1 MENFTLTRPI
11 RISGEN
17 YAAEYDINPVFYNRI
32 IGRTGRM
39 TAAKLE
45 SIRRRLG
52 ERPSPTEGETPFTA
66 QASPNGNIHV
76 WDNNRLAITMTQNK
90 LFIEHGR
97 QNYNK
102 ERFRD
107 RIDTIL
113 RVFVEAAESPVPNG
127 GRRKTRKSLN
137 RRRRTIRK

>member
-11 RISGEN
+11 RISEGR
-17 YAAEYDINPVFYNRI
+17 YTAEYDINPAFYNRI

-39 TAAKLE
+39 TAANLE

-52 ERPSPTEGETPFTA
+52 ERPSPTEGETPLTA
-66 QASPNGNIHV
+66 EAAPSGNIQV
-76 WDNNRLAITMTQNK
+76 WDNNRLAITMTPNK

-107 RIDTIL
+107 RIDSIL
-113 RVFVEAAESPVPNG
+113 RVLVEAVESPVPNG

>member
-1 MENFTLTRPI
+1 MENFTLERPI
-11 RISGEN
+11 HISGVN
-17 YAAEYDINPVFYNRI
+17 YIAKYDINPAFYTRI

-39 TAAKLE
+39 PAAKLE

-52 ERPSPTEGETPFTA
+52 ERPSPTESETPFTA
-66 QASPNGNIHV
+66 EGAPSGNIQI

-107 RIDTIL
+107 RIDSIL
-113 RVFVEAAESPVPNG
+113 RVFVEAVESPVPNG